1 MKIYLFHP
9 ETGIYLGEDYAD
21 DSATG
26 RNGCMLPPHATT
38 VAPPVAGHGS
48 VPVFCGASGCWV
60 VRTAAEIRGLGAG
73 GTKKE

>member
-9 ETGIYLGEDYAD
+9 ETGIYLGEDFAD
-21 DSATG
+21 DSAIG
-26 RNGCMLPPHATT
+26 GNGCTLPPHATT
-38 VAPPVAGHGS
+38 VAPPAAGLGLI
-48 VPVFCGASGCWV
+48 PVFCGASGCWV